1 MAKFR
6 MWRDHKSNNYKY
18 ADRVINTYFN
28 VSGTKMIIHKYIG
41 TYDDRGNPVDGVK
54 IQDLLFME
62 TRDRRYSD
70 EVYELMSI
78 YEMSDDDFELSQFG
92 FMKTDTLYLD
102 FHINEMVKRV
112 GRKLSAGD
120 VIEIIHLRD
129 DLLEETEG
137 GINTFFVVEEGRRPV
152 AGYHAN
158 WLPHMWRVR
167 VSKITDSPMYND
179 ILGDNDDFLSI
190 LGKVEE
196 SNNEVIDEATNDVPD
211 EQSNIDYVYDERY
224 HGMVTPP
231 KSIVVDDLP
240 HDTTFPMEPNDGDYV
255 VRVDFTPKQVFQY
268 IDGKWRIVHIKE
280 NNWHGPHEYT
290 ESFVQNENESC
301 IDGEIVKERNY
312 VTNPLG
318 IQEDDDDDSDTN

>member
-1 MAKFR
+1 MAQFR
-6 MWRDHKSNNYKY
+6 MWRDNKSNNYKY
-18 ADRVINTYFN
+18 ADRKIKSFFDI
-28 VSGTKMIIHKYIG
+28 SGTKMMIHKYIG

-62 TRDRRYSD
+62 TRDRRYSPD
-70 EVYELMSI
+70 IIEMMSI

-112 GRKLSAGD
+112 GRKLSSGD
-120 VIEIIHLRD
+120 VIELIHLRD
-129 DLLEETEG
+129 DLLEGTEG
-137 GINTFFVVEEGRRPV
+137 GYNAFFVVEEGRRPV

-179 ILGDNDDFLSI
+179 IIDNNDFMGI
-190 LGKVEE
+190 LDRLEE
-196 SNNEVIDEATNDVPD
+196 SNDKVLEEATNDVPD
-211 EQSNIDYVYDERY
+211 EQANIDYVYDARFD
-224 HGMVTPP
+224 GQITPP
-231 KSIVVDDLP
+231 NDLNLDDIP
-240 HDTTFPMEPNDGDYV
+240 RDTTFPMNAEDGDYII
-255 VRVDFTPKQVFQY
+255 RTDYNPNQLFQY
-268 IDGKWRIVHIKE
+268 VEGVWRIVRTKDKK
-280 NNWHGPHEYT
+280 WYGPHEYT

-312 VTNPLG
+312 ITNPLG
-318 IQEDDDDDSDTN
+318 IQDDDDDE

>member
-1 MAKFR
+1 MAQFR
-6 MWRDHKSNNYKY
+6 MWRDNKSNNYKY
-18 ADRVINTYFN
+18 ADRKIKSFFDI
-28 VSGTKMIIHKYIG
+28 SGTKMMIHKYIG

-62 TRDRRYSD
+62 TRDRRYSPD
-70 EVYELMSI
+70 IIEMMSI

-112 GRKLSAGD
+112 GRKLSSGD
-120 VIEIIHLRD
+120 VIELIHLRD
-129 DLLEETEG
+129 DLLEGTEG
-137 GINTFFVVEEGRRPV
+137 GYNAFFVVEEGRRPV

-179 ILGDNDDFLSI
+179 IIDNNDFMGI
-190 LGKVEE
+190 LDRLEE
-196 SNNEVIDEATNDVPD
+196 SNDKVIEEATNDVPD
-211 EQSNIDYVYDERY
+211 EQANIDYVYDARFD
-224 HGMVTPP
+224 GQITPP
-231 KSIVVDDLP
+231 NDLNLDDIP
-240 HDTTFPMEPNDGDYV
+240 RDTTFPMNAEDGDYII
-255 VRVDFTPKQVFQY
+255 RTDYNPNQLFQY
-268 IDGKWRIVHIKE
+268 VEGVWRIVQTKDK
-280 NNWHGPHEYT
+280 NWYGPHEYT

-312 VTNPLG
+312 ITNPLG
-318 IQEDDDDDSDTN
+318 IQDDDDEE

>member
-1 MAKFR
+1 MAQFR
-6 MWRDHKSNNYKY
+6 MWRDNKSNNYKY
-18 ADRVINTYFN
+18 ADRKIKSFFDI
-28 VSGTKMIIHKYIG
+28 SGTKMMIHKYIG

-62 TRDRRYSD
+62 TRDRRYSPD
-70 EVYELMSI
+70 IIEMMSI

-112 GRKLSAGD
+112 GRKLSSGD
-120 VIEIIHLRD
+120 VIELIHLRD
-129 DLLEETEG
+129 DLLEGTEG
-137 GINTFFVVEEGRRPV
+137 GYNAFFVVEEGRRPV

-179 ILGDNDDFLSI
+179 IIDNNDFMGI
-190 LGKVEE
+190 LDRLEE
-196 SNNEVIDEATNDVPD
+196 SNDKVIEEATNDVPD
-211 EQSNIDYVYDERY
+211 EQANIDYVYDARFD
-224 HGMVTPP
+224 GQITPP
-231 KSIVVDDLP
+231 NDLNLDDIP
-240 HDTTFPMEPNDGDYV
+240 RDTTFPMNAEDGDYII
-255 VRVDFTPKQVFQY
+255 RTDYNPNQLFQY
-268 IDGKWRIVHIKE
+268 VEGVWRIVQIKDKK
-280 NNWHGPHEYT
+280 WYGPHEYT

-312 VTNPLG
+312 ITNPLG
-318 IQEDDDDDSDTN
+318 IQDDDDEE